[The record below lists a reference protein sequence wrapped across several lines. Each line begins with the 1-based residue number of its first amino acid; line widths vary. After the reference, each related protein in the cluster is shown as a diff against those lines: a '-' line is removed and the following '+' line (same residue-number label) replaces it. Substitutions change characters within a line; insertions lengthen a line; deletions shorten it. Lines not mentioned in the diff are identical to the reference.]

1 MFTNYLKLID
11 FFPKES
17 LNNIHIHTSS
27 IFILI
32 KSIPFYFITTLLSTQ
47 IKKSRKKRILR
58 LLLLKLSSIFA
69 TLFFIKTLSIH
80 INQI

>member
-1 MFTNYLKLID
+1 MFTKYLKLID

-17 LNNIHIHTSS
+17 LNKIQIHTSS

-32 KSIPFYFITTLLSTQ
+32 KSIPFYFITTLLSIQ
-47 IKKSRKKRILR
+47 MKKSRKKCILR

>member
-1 MFTNYLKLID
+1 MFTIYLKLID

-17 LNNIHIHTSS
+17 LNKIQIHTSS

-32 KSIPFYFITTLLSTQ
+32 KSIPFYFITTLLSTHK
-47 IKKSRKKRILR
+47 KKSKKKRILR

>member
-1 MFTNYLKLID
+1 MFTIYLKLID

-17 LNNIHIHTSS
+17 PNKIQIHTSS

-32 KSIPFYFITTLLSTQ
+32 KSIPFYFITTLLSTHKKNQ
-47 IKKSRKKRILR
+47 KKTHFKIAFIKIILYICY
-58 LLLLKLSSIFA
+58 S
-69 TLFFIKTLSIH
+69 FFIKTLSIH

>member
-17 LNNIHIHTSS
+17 LNKIQIHTSS

-32 KSIPFYFITTLLSTQ
+32 KSIPFYIITTLLSTQ
-47 IKKSRKKRILR
+47 IK
-58 LLLLKLSSIFA
+58 
-69 TLFFIKTLSIH
+69 
-80 INQI
+80 NQEKNAF

>member
-1 MFTNYLKLID
+1 MFTIYLKLID

-17 LNNIHIHTSS
+17 LNKIQIHTSS
-27 IFILI
+27 IIILI
-32 KSIPFYFITTLLSTQ
+32 KSIPFYFITTLLSTYNKK
-47 IKKSRKKRILR
+47 IKKKRILR